1 MGDADCTLTASD
13 PEAPVTLTYWQ
24 VVSTATPVF
33 FTLAYANAPTTLSST
48 GDACSTTDDTITV
61 DVPRDPGRNQVTWSF
76 TETAFTIGARPI
88 DSSVYSVPFALS
100 F

>member
-1 MGDADCTLTASD
+1 MVWCSC
-13 PEAPVTLTYWQ
+13 
-24 VVSTATPVF
+24 
-33 FTLAYANAPTTLSST
+33 SSVEPARSS
-48 GDACSTTDDTITV
+48 GTDDTITV